1 MPPHITV
8 LPASTQAGTQTIR
21 FLLSSDLK
29 PLVRGIYRNPSKA
42 PAGFTN
48 NPNFEAVQGD
58 VATDTSDLNFS
69 GSDAVLYV
77 APPTWDDDVDHDEYS
92 YRTANKVR
100 DAVWKNGIAR
110 VVIQSAM
117 GAHYDKEKVGT
128 LRLNHITDEV
138 LKDAAPEVVI
148 VRPGYYFQFWA
159 AALKTMSQ
167 EPARFESPF
176 SPEDF
181 KIPMVSTKDV
191 GQYLAKALLA
201 DSIAPDARDV
211 RLFGPR
217 HYSALD
223 VKEAIEAVTGKKGEL
238 RVVPEGKFAEYWGK
252 SIPAAHVPDFVVFI
266 KSMLPGGVIAQDY
279 GEGPDAVRMKT
290 ELVDELR
297 EIATRE

>member
-21 FLLSSDLK
+21 FLLSSSTK
-29 PLVRGIYRNPSKA
+29 PLVRGIYRNPAKA
-42 PAGFTN
+42 PAEFTN
-48 NPNFEAVQGD
+48 NPNFEAIQGD
-58 VATDTSDLNFS
+58 VAAADSGLDFS

-77 APPTWDDDVDHDEYS
+77 APPTWDNDVDHDEYS

-100 DAVWKNGIAR
+100 DAVRENGVGR

-117 GAHYDKEKVGT
+117 GAHYDKEKIGT

-159 AALKTMSQ
+159 AALESMQQ
-167 EPARFESPF
+167 EARFESPF
-176 SPEDF
+176 SPEDL

-191 GQYLAKALLA
+191 GEYLAKTLLA

-223 VKEAIEAVTGKKGEL
+223 VKEAIETVTGKKGEVS
-238 RVVPEGKFAEYWGK
+238 VVPEKELAEYWGK

-266 KSMLPGGVIAQDY
+266 KSLLPGGVIAQDY
-279 GEGPDAVRMKT
+279 ADGTDSVRMGT

-297 EIATRE
+297 EIARRE